1 MKEPE
6 LSVHCS
12 TENSD
17 PSWHVDGSALKDL
30 VERICHSLAAEIHG
44 IRGVRHA
51 VAVSCYFV
59 DAVEMRRLNLQHRN
73 IDAATDM
80 LSFPIGYPAP
90 GRGWVLGDVVICMDV
105 VEAKGSASGNTTAD
119 QLAFSLIH
127 SFLHLLGFDHMNEPD
142 RARMEQREELLFAA
156 VEAVPHA
163 AVARRSR

>member
-6 LSVHCS
+6 VSVHCS

-17 PSWHVDGSALKDL
+17 ASWHIDNAALKDL
-30 VERICHSLAAEIHG
+30 VDRICRSLAPEMHG
-44 IRGVRHA
+44 IPGVRHA

-59 DAVEMRRLNLQHRN
+59 DAVEMRRLNLEHRN

-80 LSFPIGYPAP
+80 LSFPIGFPAP

-105 VEAKGSASGNTTAD
+105 VEAKGHTSGNSTAD

-127 SFLHLLGFDHMNEPD
+127 SFLHLLGFDHMNKAD
-142 RARMEQREELLFAA
+142 RARMEQREEELFAV
-156 VEAVPHA
+156 VESVPHA